1 MVEVVLAFLLE
12 EDGFLSDVYQ
22 DFQKTGK
29 FGFVIHCKP
38 SKDPEEK
45 APTWWDEY
53 KIKPQENEF
62 KAQFAL
68 FAAANR
74 NYARFQC
81 LIVCAGDMLPVRKP
95 SDIHENYL
103 DPHGR
108 RSNKSFIAF
117 EIQDEQVVQAHPF
130 NSYVRDQIKFMLE
143 MQKEISRLNVNNEDK
158 LCTALFQMG
167 FLKDSFNVNQSI
179 VDVFEDGKPVEST
192 SSAFRTFLLDLPDTT
207 LFVRHVKMH
216 REVFVPLLEDIAISI
231 KQDKWPDRP
240 PPIFPRVIVDIA
252 SGDPAVKVPFL
263 EHWTREHVHFE
274 EQTEA
279 YCGMHAFDHI
289 MQTGKI
295 GWEVTVKEDTYSEAR
310 SKTGRRKLVKGGDP
324 MTLNTF
330 INASAICTKGV
341 VPDEVQRM
349 WIKKWIEIEKTLQKP
364 FTDLKYFSDCV
375 EWKQNFT
382 IIMGYKPSLKDMQT
396 GLSMGIITGA
406 QKNIKEDFDREF
418 GKAIACNESGNLPV
432 NVLIR
437 IARMLKFQT
446 VLLVTQA
453 EYIQRNSDE
462 LLAAPQCL
470 GVLCLFDSQNHWIA
484 AVKYDKDTPKNY
496 IRIYDSQIGASPP
509 EKIEDYF
516 HHNNYGQDETARLF
530 IFAEKDSF
538 KCPAVKKWEALPEKP
553 SRVKY
558 DQV

>member
-1 MVEVVLAFLLE
+1 MKKNIFIFFKTTHKKNTMVEVVLAFLLE

-22 DFQKTGK
+22 DFAKTGK

-38 SKDPEEK
+38 SEEEPEEK
-45 APTWWDEY
+45 APTWWDMY
-53 KIKPQENEF
+53 KIKQQEKNELN
-62 KAQFAL
+62 AQFAL
-68 FAAANR
+68 FAAANKS
-74 NYARFQC
+74 YPKFQC

-117 EIQDEQVVQAHPF
+117 EIQDDQVVQAHPF
-130 NSYVRDQIKFMLE
+130 NSYVRDQ
-143 MQKEISRLNVNNEDK
+143 S
-158 LCTALFQMG
+158 TALFLMG
-167 FLKDSFNVNQSI
+167 FLKDSFNVNKSI
-179 VDVFEDGKPVEST
+179 VDVFEDGDQVEST
-192 SSAFRTFLLDLPDTT
+192 SLAFGTFLLDLPETT

-216 REVFVPLLEDIAISI
+216 REVFVPLLEDNAISI

-252 SGDPAVKVPFL
+252 SDDPAVKIPFL
-263 EHWTREHVHFE
+263 EHWTQDHVHFE

-295 GWEVTVKEDTYSEAR
+295 KWETKVKTETYSEAP
-310 SKTGRRKLVKGGDP
+310 STTRRRRFEEGGDP
-324 MTLNTF
+324 TALYTV
-330 INASAICTKGV
+330 INASAICKKGV

-364 FTDLKYFSDCV
+364 FTDLQFFSDCV

-382 IIMGYKPSLKDMQT
+382 IIMGRKPTLNDMQT
-396 GLSMGIITGA
+396 GLGMDIITGA
-406 QKNIKEDFDREF
+406 QKTIKEDFDQEF
-418 GKAIACNESGNLPV
+418 GKAIMCNESGNLPV
-432 NVLIR
+432 NVLIH

-470 GVLCLFDSQNHWIA
+470 GVLCLFNSQKHWIA
-484 AVKYDKDTPKNY
+484 AVKYDKETPRNH

-516 HHNNYGQDETARLF
+516 HNNNYGQDEIARLF
-530 IFAEKDSF
+530 IFAEKESF
-538 KCPAVKKWEALPEKP
+538 KCPAVEKWEALHEKP